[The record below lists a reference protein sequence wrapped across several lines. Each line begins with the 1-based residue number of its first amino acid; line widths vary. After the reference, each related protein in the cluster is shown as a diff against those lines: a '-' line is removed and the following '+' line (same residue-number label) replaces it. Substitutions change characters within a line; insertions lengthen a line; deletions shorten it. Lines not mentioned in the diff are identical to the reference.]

1 MYSLCDKKINF
12 LLGYSVFFLGI
23 GISAILVFAPLG
35 KKGIDEQR
43 LSDVQECLVPV
54 NQAIDLT
61 QIKLAERNSKLKE
74 GKNCLLA
81 LPYGQDNI
89 NYQNVISLSTEII
102 NGNGEQGLTGQL
114 ENNVEALTN
123 NLESETTWGW
133 FNQKGFKPFM
143 LLFMTM
149 SFSFCLLI
157 LIY

>member
-1 MYSLCDKKINF
+1 MYSSPNKSINL

-23 GISAILVFAPLG
+23 SISAILVFAPLG
-35 KKGIDEQR
+35 KKGVDEQR
-43 LSDVQECLVPV
+43 LSDVQKCLVPV
-54 NQAIDLT
+54 NQAINLT
-61 QIKLAERNSKLKE
+61 RIKLAERNSKLKE

-102 NGNGEQGLTGQL
+102 NGEEGLTVQL
-114 ENNVEALTN
+114 ENNVKALTN
-123 NLESETTWGW
+123 DLESKTTWGW
-133 FNQKGFKPFM
+133 FKQKGFQPFM

-157 LIY
+157 LMS

>member
-1 MYSLCDKKINF
+1 MYSSPNKSINL

-23 GISAILVFAPLG
+23 SISAILVFAPLG
-35 KKGIDEQR
+35 KKGVDEQR
-43 LSDVQECLVPV
+43 LSDVQKCLVPV

-81 LPYGQDNI
+81 LSYGQDNI
-89 NYQNVISLSTEII
+89 NYQNVIALSTEII
-102 NGNGEQGLTGQL
+102 NGEGGLTVQL
-114 ENNVEALTN
+114 ENNVKALTN
-123 NLESETTWGW
+123 DLESKTTWGW
-133 FNQKGFKPFM
+133 FKQKGFQPFM

-157 LIY
+157 LMS